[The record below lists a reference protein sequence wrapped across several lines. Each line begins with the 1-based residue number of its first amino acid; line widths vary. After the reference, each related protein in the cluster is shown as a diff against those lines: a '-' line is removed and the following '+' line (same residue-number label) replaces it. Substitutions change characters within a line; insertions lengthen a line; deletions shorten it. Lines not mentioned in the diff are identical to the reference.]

1 MGEPKRR
8 RFFRGIFHRN
18 SQRASESLSVA
29 PEIEVAPAKQPRA
42 GTMFEPRSDIDR
54 ENLAPRSQSMQI
66 GPVTG
71 AADEPLTRQEFLFYG
86 GTEHEQHY
94 KPASSGAPEI
104 DYKKIKPA
112 LNKRMPVF
120 FTPPVPNQTLRPSM
134 VVVDTR
140 EYEF

>member
-1 MGEPKRR
+1 
-8 RFFRGIFHRN
+8 
-18 SQRASESLSVA
+18 
-29 PEIEVAPAKQPRA
+29 
-42 GTMFEPRSDIDR
+42 MFEPRADIER
-54 ENLAPRSQSMQI
+54 EELAPRSQSMQI

-71 AADEPLTRQEFLFYG
+71 SLVDDEPLKPQEFLFYG

-94 KPASSGAPEI
+94 KPVSSGAPEI
-104 DYKKIKPA
+104 DFNKIKPT

-134 VVVDTR
+134 VVVDTQ